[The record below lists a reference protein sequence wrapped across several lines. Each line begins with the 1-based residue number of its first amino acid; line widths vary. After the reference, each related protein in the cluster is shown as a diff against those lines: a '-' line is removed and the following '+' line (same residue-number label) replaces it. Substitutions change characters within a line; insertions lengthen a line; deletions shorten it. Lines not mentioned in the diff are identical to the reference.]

1 MCLLLN
7 VNIPC
12 KKQGQNFCPFS
23 DMTLVANTR
32 NLQFIS
38 TEVMEVLK
46 TKGLLNNIGV
56 QVVIAM
62 LAGTAVGAAMGHD
75 ATLFAPLGAIFI
87 NLIKMLVIP
96 LVAVALISGAAGL
109 GDSHSAGKVG
119 AVTLSYFAITS
130 AAAVALALIMGELF
144 QPGVGVDVSGVESM
158 FSSEYAAQGELPTFW
173 ATIIGMIPTNV
184 FQSLNEANILQIL
197 VFCLFLGIAI
207 SKQAKEKRDPVI
219 NAVNT
224 IVDAMVWMINKVM
237 LIAPIGVFGLMADA
251 VGTFGFSALMV
262 VFKLFIVYVAAIAIF
277 GFVAYPVMIQ
287 LFSKTSAKKFIQ
299 AMKKPQAVALSTA
312 SSMAT
317 LPVTMDTVKND
328 LGVRNS
334 TASFVL
340 PLGAT
345 INMSGNAIYYGLV
358 AIFFAQLFNIDLSM
372 GAYIAIIVTATLGAV
387 GQAGVP
393 GPSFLVV
400 AVLLSAGIPIEG
412 LPLLFALDRIFDM
425 IRTALNITGD
435 AACAV
440 IVDSMITEEAAAEL
454 EKREA

>member
-1 MCLLLN
+1 
-7 VNIPC
+7 
-12 KKQGQNFCPFS
+12 
-23 DMTLVANTR
+23 
-32 NLQFIS
+32 
-38 TEVMEVLK
+38 MEVLK
-46 TKGLLNNIGV
+46 EKSLLNNIGV

-62 LAGTAVGAAMGHD
+62 IAGTAVGAFMGD
-75 ATLFAPLGAIFI
+75 SASAFAPLGAIFI

-109 GDSHSAGKVG
+109 GNSQSAGKVG
-119 AVTLSYFAITS
+119 LVTLSYFGITS
-130 AAAVALALIMGELF
+130 ALAVALALVMGEVF
-144 QPGVGVDVSGVESM
+144 QPGAGIDVSGIESM
-158 FSSEYAAQGELPTFW
+158 FSAEYASKGELPTFW
-173 ATIIGMIPTNV
+173 ATVTGMIPTNV

-197 VFCLFLGIAI
+197 VFCMFFGIAI
-207 SKQAKEKRDPVI
+207 AKQPRAKREPII
-219 NAVNT
+219 NGVNC

-237 LIAPIGVFGLMADA
+237 IIAPIGVFGLMAEA
-251 VGTFGFSALMV
+251 VGTFGFGALMV
-262 VFKLFIVYVAAIAIF
+262 VFKLFVVYVAAILIF
-277 GFVAYPVMIQ
+277 GFVAYPLMIQ
-287 LFSKTSAKKFIQ
+287 LFTKTSAKKFIL

-317 LPVTMDTVKND
+317 LPVTMDTVEKE

-358 AIFFAQLFNIDLSM
+358 AIFFAQLFNIDLGM
-372 GAYIAIIVTATLGAV
+372 GAYIAIIITATLGAV

-400 AVLLSAGIPIEG
+400 AVLLAAGIPIEG

-440 IVDSMITEEAAAEL
+440 IVDALIEEEASEAEMQ
-454 EKREA
+454 KQEA

>member
-1 MCLLLN
+1 
-7 VNIPC
+7 
-12 KKQGQNFCPFS
+12 
-23 DMTLVANTR
+23 
-32 NLQFIS
+32 
-38 TEVMEVLK
+38 MEVLK
-46 TKGLLNNIGV
+46 EKSLLSNIGV

-62 LAGTAVGAAMGHD
+62 IVGTAVGAMMGSD

-87 NLIKMLVIP
+87 SLIKMLVIP

-109 GDSHSAGKVG
+109 GNSQSAGKVG
-119 AVTLSYFAITS
+119 LTTLGYFGLTS
-130 AAAVALALIMGELF
+130 ALAVALALIMGEVF
-144 QPGVGVDVSGVESM
+144 QPGMGIDVSGVEGM
-158 FSSEYAAQGELPTFW
+158 FSAEYASKGELPTFW
-173 ATIIGMIPTNV
+173 ATITGMIPTNV

-197 VFCLFLGIAI
+197 VFCMFFGIAI
-207 SKQAKEKRDPVI
+207 SKQAKERREPII
-219 NAVNT
+219 NGVNC

-237 LIAPIGVFGLMADA
+237 IIAPIGVFGLMAEA
-251 VGTFGFSALMV
+251 VGTFGFGALMV
-262 VFKLFIVYVAAIAIF
+262 VFKLFVVYVAAILIF
-277 GFVAYPVMIQ
+277 GFVVYPLMVHV
-287 LFSKTSAKKFIQ
+287 FTKTSAKKFLT

-317 LPVTMDTVKND
+317 LPVTTDTVEHE

-358 AIFFAQLFNIDLSM
+358 AIFFAQLFNIDLGM
-372 GAYIAIIVTATLGAV
+372 GAYIAIIVTSTLGAV

-400 AVLLSAGIPIEG
+400 AVLLAAGIPIEG

-440 IVDSMITEEAAAEL
+440 IVDALIEEEAPQAEL
-454 EKREA
+454 EKQQA

>member
-1 MCLLLN
+1 MLKEKSLL
-7 VNIPC
+7 
-12 KKQGQNFCPFS
+12 S
-23 DMTLVANTR
+23 
-32 NLQFIS
+32 
-38 TEVMEVLK
+38 
-46 TKGLLNNIGV
+46 NIGI

-62 LAGTAVGAAMGHD
+62 IVGTAVGAMMGQS
-75 ATLFAPLGAIFI
+75 AVMFAPLGAIFI

-109 GDSHSAGKVG
+109 GNSQSAGKVG
-119 AVTLSYFAITS
+119 TVTLGFFALTS
-130 AAAVALALIMGELF
+130 ALAVALALVMGAVF
-144 QPGVGVDVSGVESM
+144 QPGIGIDLSGVEGM
-158 FSSEYAAQGELPTFW
+158 FSAEYASKGELPTFW
-173 ATIIGMIPTNV
+173 ATITGMIPTNV

-197 VFCLFLGIAI
+197 VFCLFFGIAL
-207 SKQAKEKRDPVI
+207 SKQSEERRTPII
-219 NAVNT
+219 NGVNC
-224 IVDAMVWMINKVM
+224 IVDSMVWMINKVM
-237 LIAPIGVFGLMADA
+237 IIAPIGVFGLMAEA
-251 VGTFGFSALMV
+251 VGTFGFGALMV
-262 VFKLFIVYVAAIAIF
+262 VFKLFLVYTAAILIF
-277 GFVAYPVMIQ
+277 GFVVYPAMIHV
-287 LFSKTSAKKFIQ
+287 FTKTSAKQFIS

-317 LPVTMDTVKND
+317 LPVTMDTVEHELK
-328 LGVRNS
+328 VRNS

-358 AIFFAQLFNIDLSM
+358 AIFFAQLFNIDLGM
-372 GAYIAIIVTATLGAV
+372 GAYIAIIVTSTLGAV

-400 AVLLSAGIPIEG
+400 AVLLAAGIPIEG

-440 IVDSMITEEAAAEL
+440 IVDALIEDEVAEQVEL
-454 EKREA
+454 EKQQA

>member
-1 MCLLLN
+1 
-7 VNIPC
+7 
-12 KKQGQNFCPFS
+12 
-23 DMTLVANTR
+23 
-32 NLQFIS
+32 
-38 TEVMEVLK
+38 MEVLK
-46 TKGLLNNIGV
+46 EKSLLSNIGI

-62 LAGTAVGAAMGHD
+62 IIGTVVGAMMGD
-75 ATLFAPLGAIFI
+75 SATMFAPLGAIFI

-109 GDSHSAGKVG
+109 GNSSSAGKVG
-119 AVTLSYFAITS
+119 VTTLGYFALTS
-130 AAAVALALIMGELF
+130 ALAVALALVMGEVF
-144 QPGVGVDVSGVESM
+144 EPGRGIDVSGVEGM
-158 FSSEYAAQGELPTFW
+158 FSLEYAAKGELPTFW
-173 ATIIGMIPTNV
+173 ATITGMIPTNV

-197 VFCLFLGIAI
+197 VFCLFFGIAI
-207 SKQAKEKRDPVI
+207 SKQAKEKRDPII
-219 NAVNT
+219 NGVNA

-237 LIAPIGVFGLMADA
+237 IIAPLGVFGLMAEA
-251 VGTFGFSALMV
+251 VGTFGFGALMV
-262 VFKLFIVYVAAIAIF
+262 VFKLFIVYIAAILIF
-277 GFVAYPVMIQ
+277 GFVAYPLMIQ
-287 LFSKTSAKKFIQ
+287 IFTKTSAKKFLV

-317 LPVTMDTVKND
+317 LPVTMETVEKE

-372 GAYIAIIVTATLGAV
+372 GAYVAIIVTSTLGAV

-400 AVLLSAGIPIEG
+400 AVLLAAGIPIEG

-440 IVDSMITEEAAAEL
+440 IVDSLIKDEEQEAEL
-454 EKREA
+454 QKQQA

>member
-1 MCLLLN
+1 M
-7 VNIPC
+7 VHR
-12 KKQGQNFCPFS
+12 
-23 DMTLVANTR
+23 TLVGSSGI
-32 NLQFIS
+32 FIFSS

-46 TKGLLNNIGV
+46 EKSLLSNIGV

-62 LAGTAVGAAMGHD
+62 IIGTLVGAMMGD
-75 ATLFAPLGAIFI
+75 SATMFAPLGAIFI

-109 GDSHSAGKVG
+109 GNSSSAGKVG
-119 AVTLSYFAITS
+119 VTTLGYFALTS
-130 AAAVALALIMGELF
+130 ALAVALALVMGEIF
-144 QPGVGVDVSGVESM
+144 EPGRGIDVTGVEGM
-158 FSSEYAAQGELPTFW
+158 FSSEYAAKGELPTFW
-173 ATIIGMIPTNV
+173 ATITGMIPTNV

-197 VFCLFLGIAI
+197 VFCLFFGIAI
-207 SKQAKEKRDPVI
+207 SKQAKEKRDPII
-219 NAVNT
+219 NGVNA

-237 LIAPIGVFGLMADA
+237 IIAPLGVFGLMAEA
-251 VGTFGFSALMV
+251 VGTFGFGALMV
-262 VFKLFIVYVAAIAIF
+262 VFKLFVVYIAAILIF
-277 GFVAYPVMIQ
+277 GFVAYPLMIQ
-287 LFSKTSAKKFIQ
+287 IFTKTSAKKFLV

-317 LPVTMDTVKND
+317 LPVTMETVEKE

-372 GAYIAIIVTATLGAV
+372 GAYVAIIVTSTLGAV

-400 AVLLSAGIPIEG
+400 AVLLAAGIPIEG

-440 IVDSMITEEAAAEL
+440 IVDSLIEDEVQEAEL
-454 EKREA
+454 KKQQA

>member
-1 MCLLLN
+1 MLKEKNLL
-7 VNIPC
+7 
-12 KKQGQNFCPFS
+12 S
-23 DMTLVANTR
+23 
-32 NLQFIS
+32 
-38 TEVMEVLK
+38 
-46 TKGLLNNIGV
+46 NIGV

-62 LAGTAVGAAMGHD
+62 IVGTAVGAFMGD
-75 ATLFAPLGAIFI
+75 SATIFAPLGAIFI

-109 GDSHSAGKVG
+109 GNSQSAGKVG
-119 AVTLSYFAITS
+119 LVTLGYFGLTS
-130 AAAVALALIMGELF
+130 ALAVALALFMGEVF
-144 QPGVGVDVSGVESM
+144 KPGMGIDVSGIEGM
-158 FSSEYAAQGELPTFW
+158 FSSEYASKGELPSFW
-173 ATIIGMIPTNV
+173 ATITGMIPTNV

-197 VFCLFLGIAI
+197 VFCMFFGIAI
-207 SKQAKEKRDPVI
+207 SKQAKERRDPII
-219 NAVNT
+219 NGVNC

-237 LIAPIGVFGLMADA
+237 IIAPLGVFGLMAEA
-251 VGTFGFSALMV
+251 VGTFGFGALMV
-262 VFKLFIVYVAAIAIF
+262 VFKLFVVYIAAILIF
-277 GFVAYPVMIQ
+277 GFVAYPLMVHI
-287 LFSKTSAKKFIQ
+287 FTKTSAKKFLT

-317 LPVTMDTVKND
+317 LPVTMDTCEHELGVKN
-328 LGVRNS
+328 S
-334 TASFVL
+334 TTSFVL

-358 AIFFAQLFNIDLSM
+358 AIFFAQLFNIDLGM
-372 GAYIAIIVTATLGAV
+372 GAYIAIIITSTLGAV

-400 AVLLSAGIPIEG
+400 AVLLAAGIPIEG

-440 IVDSMITEEAAAEL
+440 IVDSLIEEEAKEVEL
-454 EKREA
+454 HKQQA

>member
-1 MCLLLN
+1 MLKEKSLL
-7 VNIPC
+7 
-12 KKQGQNFCPFS
+12 S
-23 DMTLVANTR
+23 
-32 NLQFIS
+32 
-38 TEVMEVLK
+38 
-46 TKGLLNNIGV
+46 NIGI

-62 LAGTAVGAAMGHD
+62 IVGTVVGAMMGES
-75 ATLFAPLGAIFI
+75 ATMFAPLGAIFI

-109 GDSHSAGKVG
+109 GNSSSAGKVG
-119 AVTLSYFAITS
+119 ITTLGYFALTS
-130 AAAVALALIMGELF
+130 ALAVALALIMGEVF
-144 QPGVGVDVSGVESM
+144 EPGRGIDVSGVEGM
-158 FSSEYAAQGELPTFW
+158 FSSEYASKGELPTFW
-173 ATIIGMIPTNV
+173 ATITGMIPTNV

-197 VFCLFLGIAI
+197 VFCLFFGIAI
-207 SKQAKEKRDPVI
+207 SKQAKEKREPII
-219 NAVNT
+219 NGVNA

-237 LIAPIGVFGLMADA
+237 IIAPLGVFGLMAEA
-251 VGTFGFSALMV
+251 VGTFGFGALMV
-262 VFKLFIVYVAAIAIF
+262 VFKLFVVYVAAILVF
-277 GFVAYPVMIQ
+277 GFVAYPLMIQ
-287 LFSKTSAKKFIQ
+287 IFTKTSAKKFLT

-317 LPVTMDTVKND
+317 LPVTMDTVENE

-372 GAYIAIIVTATLGAV
+372 GAYIAIIVTSTLGAV

-400 AVLLSAGIPIEG
+400 AVLLAAGIPIEG

-440 IVDSMITEEAAAEL
+440 IVDSLIKDEEKEAEL
-454 EKREA
+454 QKQQA

>member
-1 MCLLLN
+1 M
-7 VNIPC
+7 
-12 KKQGQNFCPFS
+12 
-23 DMTLVANTR
+23 
-32 NLQFIS
+32 
-38 TEVMEVLK
+38 LK
-46 TKGLLNNIGV
+46 EKGLLGNIGV

-62 LAGTAVGAAMGHD
+62 IVGTIVGAMMGHS
-75 ATLFAPLGAIFI
+75 ASIFAPLGSIFI
-87 NLIKMLVIP
+87 HLIKMLVIP
-96 LVAVALISGAAGL
+96 LVAVAIISGAAGL
-109 GDSHSAGKVG
+109 GSSHSAGKVG
-119 AVTLSYFAITS
+119 LTTLGFFAFTS
-130 AAAVALALIMGELF
+130 AVAVALALVMGEVF
-144 QPGVGVDVSGVESM
+144 QPGVGIDLTGVEGM
-158 FSSEYAAQGELPTFW
+158 FSNAYAEKGDLPSFW
-173 ATIIGMIPTNV
+173 ATLLGMIPTNV

-197 VFCLFLGIAI
+197 VFCLFFGVAV
-207 SKQAKEKRDPVI
+207 SKLEKERRDPLINGV
-219 NAVNT
+219 NAV
-224 IVDAMVWMINKVM
+224 VDAMVWMINVVM
-237 LIAPIGVFGLMADA
+237 KIAPLGVFGLMADA

-262 VFKLFIVYVAAIAIF
+262 VFKLFVVYIAAILIYGFIF
-277 GFVAYPVMIQ
+277 YPIMIK
-287 LFSKTSAKKFIQ
+287 LFSKTSPIAFLS

-317 LPVTMDTVKND
+317 LPVTMETCEEE

-358 AIFFAQLFNIDLSM
+358 AIFFAQMFNVDLGMS
-372 GAYIAIIVTATLGAV
+372 AYIAIIVTSTLGAV

-425 IRTALNITGD
+425 VRTALNITGD

-440 IVDSMITEEAAAEL
+440 IVDSYIGDNEEASKA
-454 EKREA
+454 

>member
-1 MCLLLN
+1 M
-7 VNIPC
+7 VHR
-12 KKQGQNFCPFS
+12 
-23 DMTLVANTR
+23 TLVSSSGN
-32 NLQFIS
+32 FIFSS

-46 TKGLLNNIGV
+46 EKSLLSNIGV

-62 LAGTAVGAAMGHD
+62 FIGTLVGAMMGD
-75 ATLFAPLGAIFI
+75 SATMFAPLGAIFI

-109 GDSHSAGKVG
+109 GNSSSAGKVG
-119 AVTLSYFAITS
+119 ITTLGYFALTS
-130 AAAVALALIMGELF
+130 ALAVALALVMGEVF
-144 QPGVGVDVSGVESM
+144 EPGRGIDVSGVEGM
-158 FSSEYAAQGELPTFW
+158 FSSEYAAKGELPTFW
-173 ATIIGMIPTNV
+173 ATITGMIPTNV

-197 VFCLFLGIAI
+197 VFCLFFGIAL
-207 SKQAKEKRDPVI
+207 SKQANEKRDPII
-219 NAVNT
+219 NGVNA

-237 LIAPIGVFGLMADA
+237 IIAPLGVFGLMAEA
-251 VGTFGFSALMV
+251 VGTFGFGALMV
-262 VFKLFIVYVAAIAIF
+262 VFKLFVVYIAAILIF
-277 GFVAYPVMIQ
+277 GFVAYPLMIQ
-287 LFSKTSAKKFIQ
+287 IFTKTSAKKFLV

-317 LPVTMDTVKND
+317 LPVTMDTVENE

-372 GAYIAIIVTATLGAV
+372 GAYVAIIVTSTLGAV

-400 AVLLSAGIPIEG
+400 AVLLAAGIPIEG

-440 IVDSMITEEAAAEL
+440 IVDSLIENEAKEAEL
-454 EKREA
+454 QKQQA

>member
-1 MCLLLN
+1 ML
-7 VNIPC
+7 
-12 KKQGQNFCPFS
+12 KKKS
-23 DMTLVANTR
+23 L
-32 NLQFIS
+32 IH
-38 TEVMEVLK
+38 
-46 TKGLLNNIGV
+46 NIGI

-62 LAGTAVGAAMGHD
+62 VVGSLVGYYMKAD
-75 ATLFAPLGAIFI
+75 ASMFAPLGTIFI

-109 GDSHSAGKVG
+109 GNSHAAGKIG
-119 AVTLSYFAITS
+119 ITTLSFFAITS
-130 AAAVALALIMGELF
+130 ALAVALALIMGIIFE
-144 QPGVGVDVSGVESM
+144 PGIGVDMSVMQQS
-158 FSSEYAAQGELPTFW
+158 FSTEYADHGALPSFW
-173 ATIIGMIPTNV
+173 ETITGMIPTNV
-184 FQSLNEANILQIL
+184 FQSLNNANILQIL
-197 VFCLFLGIAI
+197 VFCLFFGVAL
-207 SKQAKEKRDPVI
+207 SQQESSRRESVL

-224 IVDAMVWMINKVM
+224 VVDSMVWMINKVM
-237 LIAPIGVFGLMADA
+237 IIAPIGVFGLMADA
-251 VGTFGFSALMV
+251 VGTYGFASLTV
-262 VFKLFIVYVAAIAIF
+262 IFKLFVVYIAAILIF
-277 GFVAYPVMIQ
+277 GFIGYPLMIK
-287 LFSKTSAKKFIQ
+287 LLTKRSVVHFISA
-299 AMKKPQAVALSTA
+299 MTKPQAVALSTS

-317 LPVTMDTVKND
+317 LPVTMETVEHE

-334 TASFVL
+334 TASFVI

-372 GAYIAIIVTATLGAV
+372 GAYIAIIATATLGAV

-440 IVDSMITEEAAAEL
+440 IVDSLIGEDELKEQEA
-454 EKREA
+454 

>member
-1 MCLLLN
+1 M
-7 VNIPC
+7 
-12 KKQGQNFCPFS
+12 S
-23 DMTLVANTR
+23 R
-32 NLQFIS
+32 NLHIIS
-38 TEVMEVLK
+38 TGLKEVLK
-46 TKGLLNNIGV
+46 QKNLLQNIGV

-62 LAGTAVGAAMGHD
+62 VLGTLIGAVMGHD
-75 ATLFAPLGAIFI
+75 ATMFSPLGAIFI

-109 GDSHSAGKVG
+109 GNSHSAGKVG
-119 AVTLSYFAITS
+119 FVTLGYFAVTS
-130 AAAVALALIMGELF
+130 ALAVVLALVMGEVF
-144 QPGVGVDVSGVESM
+144 QPGMGIDVSGVEGM
-158 FSSEYAAQGELPTFW
+158 FSAEYASKGELPTFW
-173 ATIIGMIPTNV
+173 ATVIGMIPTNV
-184 FQSLNEANILQIL
+184 FQSLNDANILQIL

-207 SKQAKEKRDPVI
+207 SKQSPEKRDPVI
-219 NAVNT
+219 NGVNT
-224 IVDAMVWMINKVM
+224 IVDSMVWMINKVM
-237 LIAPIGVFGLMADA
+237 VIAPIGVFGLMAEA
-251 VGTFGFSALMV
+251 VGTFGFGALMV
-262 VFKLFIVYVAAIAIF
+262 VFKLFVVYTAAILIF
-277 GFVAYPVMIQ
+277 GFIVYPAMIHF
-287 LFSKTSAKKFIQ
+287 FSKTSAKKFIS

-317 LPVTMDTVKND
+317 LPVTMDTVEKD

-358 AIFFAQLFNIDLSM
+358 AVFFAQLFHIDLSM

-400 AVLLSAGIPIEG
+400 AVLLAAGIPIEG
-412 LPLLFALDRIFDM
+412 LPLLFALDRVFDM

-440 IVDSMITEEAAAEL
+440 IVDSMIEDSDAE
-454 EKREA
+454 KVYQDQQA